1 MNQTEN
7 KPKNYTGIVLT
18 LTVLINGLI
27 AVLFF
32 MPKLDQFSHA
42 NIHILPMLN
51 AIFNSFTFIFLL
63 AALIMIKQKNIKA
76 HKRFILAAFTT
87 TLLFLI
93 CYVTYH
99 SIAENTLYGGEGI
112 MRPIYFFI
120 LITHICLSAII
131 VPLALFTLIRGF
143 SMQVERHKK
152 IARWTMPLWLYVSLT
167 GVIVYL
173 MISPYY
179 YVNMA
184 KAQIHFWAFVSKLI
198 DSYS

>member
-7 KPKNYTGIVLT
+7 KPKSYTGIVLT

-32 MPKLDQFSHA
+32 MPKSGQVSIA

-63 AALIMIKQKNIKA
+63 AALFMIKQKNIQA

-93 CYVTYH
+93 CYVVYH
-99 SIAENTLYGGEGI
+99 SVAENTLFGGHGI
-112 MRPIYFFI
+112 HSGDLFLYFNYAHLSFRRYRAACAVYADQRIQHASGAPQKNREMDDAALAVCQSDGCHCI
-120 LITHICLSAII
+120 LNDLTVL
-131 VPLALFTLIRGF
+131 L
-143 SMQVERHKK
+143 KK
-152 IARWTMPLWLYVSLT
+152 AVLC
-167 GVIVYL
+167 
-173 MISPYY
+173 
-179 YVNMA
+179 A
-184 KAQIHFWAFVSKLI
+184 AFF
-198 DSYS
+198 Y

>member
-131 VPLALFTLIRGF
+131 VPLALFTLIRGL

-179 YVNMA
+179 
-184 KAQIHFWAFVSKLI
+184 
-198 DSYS
+198 

>member
-7 KPKNYTGIVLT
+7 KPKNYMGIVLT

-93 CYVTYH
+93 CYVVYH

-112 MRPIYFFI
+112 MRSIYFFI
-120 LITHICLSAII
+120 LITHIFLSAII

-167 GVIVYL
+167 GVVVYL

-179 YVNMA
+179 
-184 KAQIHFWAFVSKLI
+184 
-198 DSYS
+198 

>member
-7 KPKNYTGIVLT
+7 KPKSYTGIVLT

-32 MPKLDQFSHA
+32 MPKSGQVSIA

-63 AALIMIKQKNIKA
+63 AALFMIMQKNIQA

-93 CYVTYH
+93 CYVVYH
-99 SIAENTLYGGEGI
+99 SVAENTLFGGHGI
-112 MRPIYFFI
+112 IRGIYFFI
-120 LITHICLSAII
+120 LITHICLSAVI

-179 YVNMA
+179 
-184 KAQIHFWAFVSKLI
+184 
-198 DSYS
+198 

>member
-99 SIAENTLYGGEGI
+99 SIAE
-112 MRPIYFFI
+112 
-120 LITHICLSAII
+120 
-131 VPLALFTLIRGF
+131 
-143 SMQVERHKK
+143 
-152 IARWTMPLWLYVSLT
+152 
-167 GVIVYL
+167 
-173 MISPYY
+173 
-179 YVNMA
+179 
-184 KAQIHFWAFVSKLI
+184 
-198 DSYS
+198 